1 VSYGQEVLKG
11 GMERDKPVRILVA
24 DDYVLWRD
32 LVHSL
37 LQAHPEWEI
46 VGEACDGLEAVRMT
60 NERLPDIVLLDI
72 GMPVLNGL
80 EAAKR
85 IRQGS
90 PTSKIIFATQN
101 NDAEIRMKAVANGAD
116 AYLLKANAGSELV
129 ATIEAALNNAQCPD
143 ADFH

>member
-1 VSYGQEVLKG
+1 MAARE
-11 GMERDKPVRILVA
+11 KPVRILVA

-32 LVHSL
+32 LVYSL
-37 LQAHPEWEI
+37 LQAHPEWQI
-46 VGEACDGLEAVRMT
+46 VGEACDGLEAVQMAK
-60 NERLPDIVLLDI
+60 ERLPDIVLLDI
-72 GMPVLNGL
+72 GMPVLNGI

-101 NDAEIRMKAVANGAD
+101 NDTEIRIAAVATGAD

-129 ATIEAALNNAQCPD
+129 ATIETALSNAHCSDP
-143 ADFH
+143 DFH